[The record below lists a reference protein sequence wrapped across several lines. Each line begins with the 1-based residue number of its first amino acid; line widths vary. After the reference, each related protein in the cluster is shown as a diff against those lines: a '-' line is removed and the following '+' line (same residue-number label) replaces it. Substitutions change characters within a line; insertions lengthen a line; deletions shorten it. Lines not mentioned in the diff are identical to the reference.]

1 VTIKSIRI
9 NVSDISRSVEFYT
22 RYLRAEV
29 VGEPTEDSAV
39 LDLVTA
45 TIDLRRVQDV
55 QISTWESDDL
65 QKGFRHIGFKV
76 ARVDPL
82 VHELK
87 AAGVPFHLDPLNAEG
102 GVRITFFFDPDGTL
116 LEFVEGDLQYHS
128 ITNER
133 GVAAERALGVP
144 ERPRF
149 DHVAVTVDD
158 FAATRRFY
166 GPFGFEHIGTINQP
180 NDPRGFSINYLKDGD
195 TVLEVFTYD
204 SATRGRKP
212 QLDAAGFATAGL
224 TATGAVQHGGQVNK
238 PGDGSPVY
246 SDVDGFVYSVVG

>member
-1 VTIKSIRI
+1 VTIENIRI
-9 NVSDISRSVEFYT
+9 NVSDISRSVDFYT

-29 VGEPTEDSAV
+29 VGEPTKDDAV

-45 TIDLRRVQDV
+45 TIDLKRVDGAQV
-55 QISTWESDDL
+55 STWEADDL

-76 ARVDPL
+76 AKVDPL
-82 VHELK
+82 ADDLK
-87 AAGVPFHLDPLNAEG
+87 AAGVPFHLLPLNAEG

-116 LEFVEGDLQYHS
+116 LEFVEGDLQYHR
-128 ITNER
+128 IANER

-158 FAATRRFY
+158 LAATQRFY
-166 GPFGFEHIGTINQP
+166 SSFGFEHIGTINQP
-180 NDPRGFSINYLKDGD
+180 HDPRGFNINYLKGGD

-204 SATRGRKP
+204 SDKRERTP
-212 QLDAAGFATAGL
+212 QLDAAGFANARL
-224 TATGAVQHGGQVNK
+224 TATAAVQHGERVNK
-238 PGDGSPVY
+238 PADGSPVY
-246 SDVDGFVYSVVG
+246 ADTDGFVYSVVD